1 MQYMKNKKI
10 TLVMLVVVAANATA
24 VPEIR
29 TFANG
34 EHLKFKDGSNIER
47 ILTAPLLSE
56 QGNIATG
63 TQTVSFSL
71 DSTAQ
76 FPVIIDK
83 TLIRPGETITFNT
96 DVDSTGRLNLS
107 VKPQASGKLGKA
119 KFDITV
125 KNVISSKD
133 KIWEDYDDLI
143 SEWTFTGDETENSD
157 WIPLLNRQMKNFTQ
171 TRSHFDTYSQNIQK
185 RRIDENSG
193 IIELVGESYTETERR
208 KVEESRLITAEASEF
223 KHIGTPYNCGQW
235 QPPTIS
241 ISQGTSFNQ
250 TRNCSQKQSQT
261 WSYYTPAHDLL
272 GQHEFERIIT
282 VSSSRTAVGTKMPQF
297 AWNRIGRDSIEE
309 NLNVI
314 NAMVQNGTMTR
325 DSSFLNR
332 VCSKGEQVMLVVSSS
347 TPGEVY
353 IDSYECQ

>member
-1 MQYMKNKKI
+1 
-10 TLVMLVVVAANATA
+10 MLVVVAANATA

-34 EHLKFKDGSNIER
+34 EHLKFKDGSNMEG
-47 ILTAPLLSE
+47 ILTAPLLSD

-63 TQTVSFSL
+63 AQTVSFSL
-71 DSTAQ
+71 DSTAK
-76 FPVIIDK
+76 FPVIVVK
-83 TLIRPGETITFNT
+83 KLVKPGENIQFDT
-96 DVDSTGRLNLS
+96 DVDSLGRLS
-107 VKPQASGKLGKA
+107 FTIEAESKGKLGKA
-119 KFDITV
+119 KFDISV
-125 KNVISSKD
+125 QKIVSKKD
-133 KIWEDYDDLI
+133 KVWVTYDPVVSEWSYTGNSTDY
-143 SEWTFTGDETENSD
+143 SEWT
-157 WIPLLNRQMKNFTQ
+157 PLLYRQMNNFTQ
-171 TRSHFDTYSQNIQK
+171 NRSHLNIYSQTIQK
-185 RRIDENSG
+185 RRIDKNSG
-193 IIELVGESYTETERR
+193 SIELVGAPSTETERR
-208 KVEESRLITAEASEF
+208 KVEESRLITATSSGF
-223 KHIGTPYNCGQW
+223 SNIGQPYNCGQW
-235 QPPTIS
+235 QPPTNN

-250 TRNCSQKQSQT
+250 SRNCSQKQSQT
-261 WSYYTPAHDLL
+261 WSYHTPAHDLL

-309 NLNVI
+309 NLNAI

-347 TPGEVY
+347 PPGEVY